1 MQTTTDKNLSVSEI
15 ILKLFPC
22 IFGICVLAFGIAGI
36 LKEQKRTENYET
48 IQGYCSAYDYSY
60 TNEKGHDYYRWTYSY
75 MVDGRE
81 YSVTTDFNANFVPST
96 GSTRTIKYNPL
107 RPGDAFIP
115 SMSFHNIILFGGI
128 IIMAVSLIGI
138 LNAFVKYCPVDLCG
152 IVKGIAFVLL
162 GFGVNYLLAGNFS
175 IISSYAAFGYVVIFP
190 AVFIGVGICTAVRSL
205 FRKMGVRE
213 ITEDGWI
220 DMNQ

>member
-1 MQTTTDKNLSVSEI
+1 MQTITDKKHSISKI
-15 ILKLFPC
+15 ILQLFPC
-22 IFGICVLAFGIAGI
+22 IFGICVLAFGITGI

-75 MVDGRE
+75 MVDGQE

-115 SMSFHNIILFGGI
+115 SMSFHNIIIFGGI
-128 IIMAVSLIGI
+128 IIMAVSLISA

-152 IVKGIAFVLL
+152 IVKGLAFILL
-162 GFGVNYLLAGNFS
+162 GFGINYLLSGNFS
-175 IISSYAAFGYVVIFP
+175 IISSYEAFGYVVIFP